1 MKQIKLLFTSFLSLL
16 LVFSFTSCDKIGSEG
31 GDDAN
36 YWNSNS
42 LVREQLKGKVKSLK
56 ISEKYYNYAI
66 DYNEKGNITKSVNTD
81 NNSTSSSTT
90 NYTYDAS
97 GKLIKVETLSNYM
110 GKTDTYI
117 QTFEYNNPGKYVA
130 TSPVHWPDVGL
141 TPNLSKSTYTR
152 NNVTQTTNYVF
163 EGNKMYMIYESPA
176 DQYGPARKDTIL
188 FTTYDG
194 AYPVKGGG
202 HAVMTASYRTNG
214 MFSTYVESFS
224 GLDEKGNIKEPRTTT
239 FIDNPKYLLKK
250 TQAWSPTDVTTYT
263 YNDKFDL
270 IKESSS
276 QGYMEEYF
284 DYVYDKNDNWT
295 SRKVRSKNG
304 DTWSEAL
311 TETRVI
317 VYY

>member
-42 LVREQLKGKVKSLK
+42 LVRAQLKGKVKSVT
-56 ISEKYYNYAI
+56 ISDQYY
-66 DYNEKGNITKSVNTD
+66 
-81 NNSTSSSTT
+81 SSTT
-90 NYTYDAS
+90 EFNDKGNVTKHVYDYNKSSTSISNYTYDAS
-97 GKLIKVETLSNYM
+97 GKLIKVEASSTYE
-110 GKTDTYI
+110 GRTDNST

-130 TSPVHWPDVGL
+130 TSPVHWAEVGL

-152 NNVTQTTNYVF
+152 KNITQTTKYVL
-163 EGNKMYMIYESPA
+163 EGNKMYAIYESPA
-176 DQYGPARKDTIL
+176 DEYGPARKDTIL

-250 TQAWSPTDVTTYT
+250 TQSWSPTDVTTYT
-263 YNDKFDL
+263 YNDKFDVL
-270 IKESSS
+270 TESSS
-276 QGYMEEYF
+276 QGYIEEYS

-295 SRKVRSKNG
+295 SRKVRTKNG
-304 DTWSEAL
+304 DTWSEAK
-311 TETRVI
+311 TESRVI